1 MILPPPNICQR
12 MRALHSMLGSPN
24 VREAET
30 AREKLLK
37 LLAEHGLTWNDL
49 PAVLAA
55 TAAADTDSSR
65 AGAAASAAAVA
76 PTVNVLDLILALM
89 DEHIAITAQER
100 MAAALWVLHTYV
112 FDRFPITPRLALLSP
127 VKGCGKTTVI
137 LLLEQ
142 LVAEPYRSDNITAA
156 AIYYLLDRRPRTTLL
171 IDEGDNL
178 DLLNN
183 AVFRAVFNS
192 GHRRG
197 GGIDRVV
204 GGRLQKFKVYAP
216 LAVAAIGLLPSPQ
229 LHRSIALN
237 MQRAGGI
244 RPKLFDEGDPAFV
257 AAREEF
263 RKWAATCSLAPDPE
277 MPTALRNR
285 EADNWRVLL
294 SIADDLGHGEAARS
308 AAVTLCANRPDEDPG
323 VTLLADIRTA
333 FQELGVERI
342 ASSALVE
349 ALIGLD
355 DGLWNEWRGPHD
367 DGPPRT
373 LTQGELSRLLR
384 PFGIRPKTVWPARR
398 RLGDRSSR
406 GYLRSQFDAAWRA
419 YCPPADTPTQ
429 SSRIIQLPRL

>member
-1 MILPPPNICQR
+1 MTLPPPNVRQLAWKLH
-12 MRALHSMLGSPN
+12 ALMGSSSAE
-24 VREAET
+24 EAQN
-30 AREKLLK
+30 AHAQLVK
-37 LLAEHGLTWNDL
+37 LLAKHGLTWNDL
-49 PAVLAA
+49 PAIIAA
-55 TAAADTDSSR
+55 TAVADTDTSPT
-65 AGAAASAAAVA
+65 GAAGSAASVA
-76 PTVNVLDLILALM
+76 PTVNVLDLVLALI
-89 DEHIAITAQER
+89 DEHIAISAQER

-156 AIYYLLDRRPRTTLL
+156 AIYYLLDGRPRTTLL
-171 IDEGDNL
+171 VDEGDNL
-178 DLLNN
+178 DLSNN
-183 AVFRAVFNS
+183 AVLRSVFNS

-204 GGRLQKFKVYAP
+204 GGRLQKFQVYAP

-244 RPKLFDEGDPAFV
+244 RLKLFDEGDPAFV

-277 MPTALRNR
+277 MPPALRNR

-294 SIADDLGHGEAARS
+294 SIADGLGHGEAARS
-308 AAVTLCANRPDEDPG
+308 AALTLSANRSDEDPG
-323 VTLLADIRTA
+323 VTLLDNIRGV
-333 FQELGVERI
+333 FQALGVDRI

-349 ALIGLD
+349 ELIGLD
-355 DGLWNEWRGPHD
+355 DGLWNEWRGPND
-367 DGPPRT
+367 DRPPRA
-373 LTQGELSRLLR
+373 LTQGEMSRLLR
-384 PFGIRPKTVWPARR
+384 PFGIRPKTIWPARR
-398 RLGDRSSR
+398 RPDDKSCR
-406 GYLRSQFDAAWRA
+406 GYMRSQFDAAWRA
-419 YCPPADTPTQ
+419 YCPSADTPTQ
-429 SSRIIQLPRL
+429 SSRIIQLPPL